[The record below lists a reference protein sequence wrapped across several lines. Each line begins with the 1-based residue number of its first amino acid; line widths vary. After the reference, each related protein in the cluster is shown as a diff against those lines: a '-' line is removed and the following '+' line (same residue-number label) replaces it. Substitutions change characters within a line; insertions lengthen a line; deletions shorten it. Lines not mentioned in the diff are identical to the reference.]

1 VLGVEIALERLAG
14 EDRDYLQACRR
25 VLAAGVLAR
34 DRAEVL
40 AIDAERWPH
49 GATHLRERIASPSA
63 TGSPDAE
70 LEMLD
75 FGYDLQ
81 LGLAE
86 TLERLIG
93 ADARL
98 AEALLQ
104 LQLDCARVRYVF
116 EETAMRLH
124 EDPER
129 FVHAEC
135 HGRLLQRL
143 TEAKVCL
150 RGGRFDEA
158 RAVVTAFRSEAKE
171 HASSMDD
178 EAGRRAGRAS

>member
-1 VLGVEIALERLAG
+1 VERIAG

-40 AIDAERWPH
+40 AIEAARWPQ
-49 GATHLRERIASPSA
+49 GAMYLRDRIAAPGA
-63 TGSPDAE
+63 VGSPEAE

-75 FGYDLQ
+75 FGQELQ
-81 LGLAE
+81 VGLAE
-86 TLERLIG
+86 TLEGLIG
-93 ADARL
+93 KDARL

-116 EETAMRLH
+116 EETAMRLR
-124 EDPER
+124 EDPLR
-129 FVHAEC
+129 FAHAES

-150 RGGRFDEA
+150 RACRFDEA
-158 RAVVTAFRSEAKE
+158 RAVVAAYRSEAGT
-171 HASSMDD
+171 HRISLDD
-178 EAGRRAGRAS
+178 EAGRRTGRAS

>member
-1 VLGVEIALERLAG
+1 MERLAG

-40 AIDAERWPH
+40 AIEAARWPR
-49 GATHLRERIASPSA
+49 GAIHLRDRIEAPGA
-63 TGSPDAE
+63 GGSPEAE

-75 FGYDLQ
+75 FGQDLQ

-86 TLERLIG
+86 TLEGLIG
-93 ADARL
+93 KDDRL
-98 AEALLQ
+98 AGAILQ

-116 EETAMRLH
+116 EETAMRLR
-124 EDPER
+124 EDPRR
-129 FVHAEC
+129 FAHAES

-150 RGGRFDEA
+150 RARRFDEA
-158 RAVVTAFRSEAKE
+158 RAVVGAFRGEAE
-171 HASSMDD
+171 AHAISMDD
-178 EAGRRAGRAS
+178 EAGQRVGRAS

>member
-1 VLGVEIALERLAG
+1 MQSEARVEHLTG

-40 AIDAERWPH
+40 AIDAARWPR
-49 GATHLRERIASPSA
+49 GAVHLRDQIAAPGA
-63 TGSPDAE
+63 RGSPEAE
-70 LEMLD
+70 MEMLD
-75 FGYDLQ
+75 FGQELQ

-86 TLERLIG
+86 TLEALIG
-93 ADARL
+93 KDSRL

-104 LQLDCARVRYVF
+104 LQLDCARVGYVF
-116 EETAMRLH
+116 EETAMRLR
-124 EDPER
+124 EDPLR
-129 FVHAEC
+129 FAHAEA

-150 RGGRFDEA
+150 RTGRFDAA
-158 RAVVTAFRSEAKE
+158 RAVVAAFRAEAEE
-171 HASSMDD
+171 HAGWSGD
-178 EAGRRAGRAS
+178 EAGRRFGRAS

>member
-1 VLGVEIALERLAG
+1 VERLAG

-34 DRAEVL
+34 DRAALL
-40 AIDAERWPH
+40 AIEATRWPQESIQLRNRIEAP
-49 GATHLRERIASPSA
+49 GAA
-63 TGSPDAE
+63 GSPEAE
-70 LEMLD
+70 MAMLD
-75 FGYDLQ
+75 FGHDFQ

-86 TLERLIG
+86 TLDGLIG
-93 ADARL
+93 KDARL

-116 EETAMRLH
+116 EETAMRLR
-124 EDPER
+124 EDPLR
-129 FVHAEC
+129 FAHAES

-150 RGGRFDEA
+150 RASRFDEA
-158 RAVVTAFRSEAKE
+158 RKVVAAFRSEAGS
-171 HASSMDD
+171 HTISMDD
-178 EAGRRAGRAS
+178 EAGRRTGRDS